1 MKNTR
6 LNQTLILSSLLLAG
20 CGTQKTTAASELK
33 IIGGSPADAQ
43 LYPAVALVRPD
54 SEGIDYVFCS
64 GVLISDQMV
73 LTAAHCS
80 WDAND
85 QVYAAEKVGVMVG
98 DSTPEKHLDKR
109 LRVNGITVHPSFDR
123 SKMAKERDGSIRLN
137 QVNDIA
143 VWELATPA
151 TGAQI
156 AEVLAA
162 KDLDSV
168 FVDETLVTIMGFG
181 QRSAWESPWTP
192 HEFTVAETIYRTT
205 YSQRVTNVVINGGGI
220 PVKRSELSNLPGR
233 NQTEFYAGAAKYP
246 DTCKGDSGG
255 PVFAKTPQGKLLL
268 IGITSRGSGTCEV
281 GGVYTLVPAF
291 LPWIESVAG
300 KVTLGEYTAG
310 SR

>member
-6 LNQTLILSSLLLAG
+6 FSQPLLVSFVLLAG
-20 CGTQKTTAASELK
+20 CGTHKTTTPSELK

-54 SEGIDYVFCS
+54 REGIDYVFCS
-64 GVLISDQMV
+64 GVLIAEKLV

-85 QVYAAEKVGVMVG
+85 RVYAADTVGVMVG

-109 LRVNGITVHPSFDR
+109 LHVLGITVHPSFDR
-123 SKMAKERDGSIRLN
+123 SKMTKDLDGSIRLN
-137 QVNDIA
+137 EANDIA

-151 TGAQI
+151 TGAQT

-162 KDLDSV
+162 RDLDSV

-181 QRSAWESPWTP
+181 QRSTWESPWTP
-192 HEFTVAETIYRTT
+192 HEFAVAETIYRST
-205 YSQRVTNVVINGGGI
+205 YSQRVRNVVSSNGGI
-220 PVKRSELSNLPGR
+220 PVKRSESSNFPGR

-291 LPWIESVAG
+291 LPWLESVAG
-300 KVTLGEYTAG
+300 TVNQGEYSVG